1 MSHLQR
7 LSLPGTILVWGIIN
21 VSTVFAVGVQDF
33 PVSLPKDLIL
43 DSANILSRSTSSE
56 LTHRLESFAEG
67 SVNARLITLKQLDY
81 NTTLNQLGHSLID
94 HWTSD
99 SNHENERLLL
109 ILLETQTNNAAIV
122 VNKGLEEPLTND
134 LLDSTARLTMGIPLR
149 EGERYR
155 QASLSAI
162 DRLEAVLN
170 GNEDP
175 GAPIQD
181 EVITLT
187 SNIPTEEET
196 AASNAFTWIVA
207 LLVVGTIVPM
217 LTWWVFSR

>member
-7 LSLPGTILVWGIIN
+7 LSLPGTMLVLGILN
-21 VSTVFAVGVQDF
+21 VSTVLAVGIQDF

-56 LTHRLESFAEG
+56 LTHRLESFG
-67 SVNARLITLKQLDY
+67 GSSVNARLITLKQLDY
-81 NTTLNQLGHSLID
+81 GTTLNQLGRSLIE

-99 SNHENERLLL
+99 SNSENERLLL

-134 LLDSTARLTMGIPLR
+134 LLDSTAKLTMGIPLR

-181 EVITLT
+181 EFIAPK